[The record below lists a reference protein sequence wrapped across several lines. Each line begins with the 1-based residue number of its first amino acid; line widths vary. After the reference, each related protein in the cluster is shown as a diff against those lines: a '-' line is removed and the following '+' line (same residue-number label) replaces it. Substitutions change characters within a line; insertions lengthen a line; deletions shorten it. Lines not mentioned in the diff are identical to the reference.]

1 VKQVYDSGQPFRI
14 DFSKHTTHPS
24 AGKEDYLGWIALFAI
39 AFSLSLDAF
48 AVSTVA
54 GIALGEPSSRQRFRL
69 SFHFGVFQAMMLGAG
84 WYLGSVIAHLLR
96 GFDAWVACALL
107 VLVGG
112 NMVRNALR
120 GQQEEHRRT
129 DPTRGWSLVFL
140 SVATSLDALAVGIS
154 LAMASIPIFRSTLIV
169 GLVSYG
175 MSLLGLG
182 IGQKIGAIWGRR
194 SELFGGIVLILIGLY
209 FLRPAL

>member
-1 VKQVYDSGQPFRI
+1 
-14 DFSKHTTHPS
+14 
-24 AGKEDYLGWIALFAI
+24 LGWIALFAI